1 LINKE
6 IFLTLQPIEGAKLSF
21 SPTLQNSSYIHKAKL
36 IDLAGIYK
44 KSPALMAGPEY
55 LKPSN

>member
-6 IFLTLQPIEGAKLSF
+6 IFLALQPIEGAKLSF

-44 KSPALMAGPEY
+44 KKSRLDGGT
-55 LKPSN
+55 